1 MLYLEPDMA
10 GFAADAPLAAR
21 PGTRFNYSSATAV
34 LLSRIWMDRLESAEA
49 ALAYPRR
56 ALFGPLGMQ
65 SAVMETDAR
74 GTFVGSSYM
83 YATARDWARFALFLL
98 RDGTWQGQRLLP
110 EGFVAMMSEPNAT
123 SGGRYS
129 KMQTWL
135 AGRDGLP
142 ADTFFMQGHD
152 GQTIAIVPSLDLRSV
167 ERRVGKR
174 CVHNCRYWWSQEPSK
189 NKY

>member
-1 MLYLEPDMA
+1 MCIDRVFFSNGRRHTICALVT
-10 GFAADAPLAAR
+10 GVQTCAP
-21 PGTRFNYSSATAV
+21 PIS
-34 LLSRIWMDRLESAEA
+34 
-49 ALAYPRR
+49 
-56 ALFGPLGMQ
+56 
-65 SAVMETDAR
+65 
-74 GTFVGSSYM
+74 
-83 YATARDWARFALFLL
+83 
-98 RDGTWQGQRLLP
+98 

-152 GQTIAIVPSLDLRSV
+152 GQAIAIVPSLDLRSV

>member
-49 ALAYPRR
+49 APAYPRR

-83 YATARDWARFALFLL
+83 YATARDR
-98 RDGTWQGQRLLP
+98 
-110 EGFVAMMSEPNAT
+110 SEEHT
-123 SGGRYS
+123 SEL
-129 KMQTWL
+129 Q
-135 AGRDGLP
+135 
-142 ADTFFMQGHD
+142 
-152 GQTIAIVPSLDLRSV
+152 SLMRISYAVFCLT
-167 ERRVGKR
+167 KKI
-174 CVHNCRYWWSQEPSK
+174 NIP
-189 NKY
+189 